1 MRGLI
6 RYVHGRAAALPFGY
20 PPAVVLPGH
29 ACLVVVSAVAV
40 VQRLAAEVAD
50 WTLVGGLLTILP
62 VVYLLVGTPNPDS
75 GRPVGVAGCAMLGTS
90 ILLVHPVPN
99 DLAPLILVVM
109 LAECAAVTSVR
120 ASLTVAALAALVPT
134 AAAAVGHLGYGLPF
148 SLVTV
153 ALGWATGFIIR
164 TQLRSF
170 ERERQVQAERAVQAA
185 DDERRRIAREVHDV
199 VAHSL
204 SITLLHLTGARRALQ
219 EDRDVDDA
227 VEALTDAERL
237 GRQAIADIRRTVGL
251 LDAEPS
257 KVRPEPG
264 IDDIVD
270 LVSDVVRA
278 GVPVTYE
285 VDGDARSVS
294 AATGLALYR
303 IARESLANVV
313 KHSPGTTALVRL
325 AIDDGVVLTVGNALP
340 SAAGAVEPGNGIAGM
355 RQRAELLGGRLRAG
369 PAGDE
374 WVVRA
379 EFSPEP
385 HDLLPTPG
393 EAR

>member
-1 MRGLI
+1 MSSEQPKLN
-6 RYVHGRAAALPFGY
+6 H
-20 PPAVVLPGH
+20 
-29 ACLVVVSAVAV
+29 S
-40 VQRLAAEVAD
+40 EAD
-50 WTLVGGLLTILP
+50 NNNSTTGETESSPQNI
-62 VVYLLVGTPNPDS
+62 
-75 GRPVGVAGCAMLGTS
+75 
-90 ILLVHPVPN
+90 
-99 DLAPLILVVM
+99 
-109 LAECAAVTSVR
+109 
-120 ASLTVAALAALVPT
+120 T
-134 AAAAVGHLGYGLPF
+134 AAAAAAGHLGYGLPF

-227 VEALTDAERL
+227 VDALTDAERL

-264 IDDIVD
+264 IDDIAD

-278 GVPVTYE
+278 GVPVTYRLE
-285 VDGDARSVS
+285 GDARSVS

-313 KHSPGTTALVRL
+313 KHSPGTAALVRL
-325 AIDDGVVLTVGNALP
+325 VIDDGVVLTVGNALP
-340 SAAGAVEPGNGIAGM
+340 SAVGAAEPGNGIAGM
-355 RQRAELLGGRLRAG
+355 RQRAETLGGRLRVG